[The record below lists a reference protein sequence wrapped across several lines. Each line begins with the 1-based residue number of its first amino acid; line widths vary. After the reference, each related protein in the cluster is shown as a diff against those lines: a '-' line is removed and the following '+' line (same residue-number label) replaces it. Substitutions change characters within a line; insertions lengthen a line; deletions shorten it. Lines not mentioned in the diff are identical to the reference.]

1 MRLLRLVF
9 QLSPSMHPTNS
20 PKVIPK
26 SYQNEAKRIY
36 IPGLSLDI
44 IPGSPEDIKI
54 PVPASGV
61 VSPIPGSGLASPAT
75 RD

>member
-1 MRLLRLVF
+1 VL
-9 QLSPSMHPTNS
+9 
-20 PKVIPK
+20 KVIPK

-36 IPGLSLDI
+36 IPGLAPDL

-61 VSPIPGSGLASPAT
+61 VSPLPGSGLASPAENAAT
-75 RD
+75 PAAKD

>member
-1 MRLLRLVF
+1 VL
-9 QLSPSMHPTNS
+9 
-20 PKVIPK
+20 KVIPK

-36 IPGLSLDI
+36 IPGLAPGL

-61 VSPIPGSGLASPAT
+61 VSPLPGSGLASPAEHAAT
-75 RD
+75 PAAKD